1 MSRKLETIKK
11 PYIND
16 MRAFASIAANH
27 GFSIIN
33 NECVKTMFWGIDRDT
48 KIKIDIETGL
58 IKAEM
63 CFDGVLLKLSK
74 DDIMWLLR
82 DIDWLVVWR

>member
-16 MRAFASIAANH
+16 MRAFASIAAHH

-33 NECVKTMFWGIDRDT
+33 NECIKTTLWGIDRDT